1 MLAVRTLIL
10 ELVGADMAVFTII
23 IPILYILAGAGVLYA
38 IIRFAIVHALRQA
51 RNEARIERR
60 VPKAATWL
68 DADERRLLEMSN
80 TSHD

>member
-1 MLAVRTLIL
+1 
-10 ELVGADMAVFTII
+10 MAVFTII